1 MFINGVM
8 SRTGRIS
15 TWLPGKK
22 AVAPFRSTVKPPFTR
37 PKITPVTRSL
47 ASNDFSRTVELLI
60 ANEDFLETEIMR
72 INALNPSV
80 QRIIL
85 GADEFLKDKNYVKVN
100 SELERAL
107 RLTKTEGALYLRIAH
122 LRYKQGLLRES
133 ESFASR
139 GLLLSNISSWERL
152 LLNVYLKT

>member
-1 MFINGVM
+1 M
-8 SRTGRIS
+8 RIFKLTIVVICS
-15 TWLPGKK
+15 IALFSCASNKGTKDISVYK
-22 AVAPFRSTVKPPFTR
+22 V
-37 PKITPVTRSL
+37 PV
-47 ASNDFSRTVELLI
+47 NDFSRTVELLI
-60 ANEDFLETEIMR
+60 SNEEFLETEIMK

-85 GADEFLKDKNYVKVN
+85 EADRLLKKKQYIKVN

-107 RLTKTEGALYLRIAH
+107 RLTKNEGALYLRIAH
-122 LRYKQGLLRES
+122 LRFKQGLFQES

-152 LLNVYLKT
+152 LLNVYLKN